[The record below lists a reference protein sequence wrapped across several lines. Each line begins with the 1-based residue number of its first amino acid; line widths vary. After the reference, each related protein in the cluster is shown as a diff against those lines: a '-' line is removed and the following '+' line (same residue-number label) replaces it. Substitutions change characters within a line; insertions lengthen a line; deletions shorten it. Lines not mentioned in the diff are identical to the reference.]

1 MARGAALPLA
11 QQAERSS
18 RPTAAL
24 LEADLSQAWF
34 TASELEALCLA
45 GLPGDK
51 RSINRRAQNE
61 RWASRQSAEGKLLVR
76 ARQGRGGGNEYH
88 FSLLPAEAQAD
99 LARRG
104 FACAQP
110 KPEPTAS
117 ATRWA
122 RFDAHKAS
130 VKAEAQKRLEIVNEI
145 ELHCRAGA
153 TKTAAVAR
161 AAMAHDV
168 GASTVYE
175 WLKDIRGVER
185 GDWLPA
191 LATNRKGGG
200 KKIEVDPQLWAIIK
214 SDWLRPEEPPFAACY
229 EEAER
234 IARDRGLTLPHP
246 RTLLRRLKAEVPR
259 SVQIMARKGEKQL
272 ERNLPQ
278 VRRSVDSLHAMH
290 VVNVDGH
297 TFDVF
302 VEHPDFPGDPK
313 KWVRPVM
320 VGIQDVYSR
329 KILGWHIDLSE
340 NVLSTRMAFA
350 HVLREFGIPKVCLLD
365 NSRTFAS
372 KALTAGAATRY
383 RYKID
388 PEEPAGLLVSLGIEV
403 RFAQIYSGSSKPIER
418 AWREFCDHISRG
430 AACAGAYAGNS
441 PANKPANYGQ
451 RAVPWDEFEAIVA
464 RGIAA
469 HNARASRGGACKGRS
484 RDATFAESYA
494 VSEIVKAN
502 EVQLRMALLAAE
514 RKRLDSRTGE
524 IALYGNRYY
533 SPVFIEHLGERVTVR
548 FDPADLHREVHVYDK
563 AGQYLA
569 QAELMQDYGFR
580 EQAGAIEAGKRKK
593 EARRAVRAAE
603 EAHRTLSAAEIA
615 AAQIPLEAAPRPEAT
630 IVRPFRHRATVGS
643 AALKPQAAAVP
654 SEGEEEIIDALGR
667 FNLRLVE

>member
-1 MARGAALPLA
+1 MTAIRHPSTNAL
-11 QQAERSS
+11 Q
-18 RPTAAL
+18 
-24 LEADLSQAWF
+24 ADLSQAWF

-61 RWASRQSAEGKLLVR
+61 RWASRLSADRKLLVR

-88 FSLLPAEAQAD
+88 FSLLPADAQAD

-104 FACAQP
+104 YACAQP
-110 KPEPTAS
+110 KPELTAS
-117 ATRWA
+117 AALWA
-122 RFDAHKAS
+122 RFDAQKAS
-130 VKAEAQKRLEIVNEI
+130 VKAEAQQRLAIINEI

-153 TKTAAVAR
+153 TKSAAVAR
-161 AAMAHDV
+161 AAIAHDV
-168 GASTVYE
+168 GASTIYE
-175 WLKDIRGVER
+175 WLKFIRGVER

-200 KKIEVDPQLWAIIK
+200 KKIEVDPQLWEIIK

-234 IARDRGLTLPHP
+234 IAKDRGLTLPHP

-259 SVQIMARKGEKQL
+259 SVQIMGRKGAKQL
-272 ERNLPQ
+272 ERHVPEI
-278 VRRSVDSLHAMH
+278 RRSVEGLHAMH
-290 VVNVDGH
+290 IVNVDGH

-302 VEHPDFPGDPK
+302 VEHPDHPGDPK

-350 HVLREFGIPKVCLLD
+350 QMLREFGIPKVCLLD

-383 RYKID
+383 RYKVD

-403 RFAQIYSGSSKPIER
+403 RFAQVYSGRSKPIER
-418 AWREFCDHISRG
+418 AWREMADRISRG

-441 PANKPANYGQ
+441 PTNKPANYGE
-451 RAVPWDEFEAIVA
+451 RAVPWDEFEQIVA
-464 RGIAA
+464 RGVAA
-469 HNARASRGGACKGRS
+469 HNARQSKGGACKGRS
-484 RDATFAESYA
+484 RDVTFAESYA
-494 VSEIVKAN
+494 VSTISKAN
-502 EVQLRMALLAAE
+502 DVQLRMALLAAE
-514 RKRLDSRTGE
+514 RTRLDSRTGE
-524 IALYGNRYY
+524 ISLFGNRYY
-533 SPVFIEHLGERVTVR
+533 SPVFLDHLGERVTVR
-548 FDPADLHREVHVYDK
+548 FDPWNLHGEVHVYDK
-563 AGQYLA
+563 KGQYLA
-569 QAELMQDYGFR
+569 QAELLQDYGFR
-580 EQAGAIEAGKRKK
+580 EQAGAIEAGKRRK
-593 EARRAVRAAE
+593 EARRTIRAALDAE
-603 EAHRTLSAAEIA
+603 RTLDAAEIA

-630 IVRPFRHRATVGS
+630 VVRPIRHRATVGS
-643 AALKPQAAAVP
+643 AALKHQPAAVP
-654 SEGEEEIIDALGR
+654 SAGEEEIIAALGKV
-667 FNLRLVE
+667 NLRVVE